1 MQTEILQTA
10 SYHHVTKAAI
20 GGANFENDDLYM
32 ELVANTRKELES
44 MGPNARLAVEAA
56 YIFSRKVPHNER
68 QDLFQELTAAILES
82 GTENPAFAYTIA
94 RRDWQNWYRSYKLH
108 SQYHEGRLS
117 ETLVNAEGEET
128 ELAELLI
135 GEIEFEAKQIDKLD
149 ARALWAQIP
158 RHIQRLA
165 LKRLTGKPLGTSRNG
180 KRGKPKAAK
189 ALDNTERSQ
198 LNRWVKSEGYRL
210 LIN

>member
-1 MQTEILQTA
+1 MQTTIATNA
-10 SYHHVTKAAI
+10 SFQNIAKAAL
-20 GGANFENDDLYM
+20 GGANFDHDAHYM
-32 ELVANTRKELES
+32 ALVQSTRQALEAL
-44 MGPNARLAVEAA
+44 GRNARLAVEAA

-82 GTENPAFAYTIA
+82 GTDNPAFAYTIA

-108 SQYHEGRLS
+108 SQFHEGRLS
-117 ETLVNAEGEET
+117 ETIVNADGDET
-128 ELAELLI
+128 ELAELLV

-158 RHIQRLA
+158 KDIQRLVR
-165 LKRLTGKPLGTSRNG
+165 KRLIGKPLGNSRTR
-180 KRGKPKAAK
+180 KRGRPKSTK
-189 ALDNTERSQ
+189 ALNDTERKR
-198 LNRWVKSEGYRL
+198 LNRWVTSEGYKL